1 MPGRTEHGRNSAAR
15 SPGRGTARV
24 PVLPLDLAD
33 LALHLVVVVAMVDLD
48 LRGKGV
54 RAVLVRL
61 VRHHREMAGPVVAAR
76 QGSHGSLRETMRDP
90 FDRMLVAA
98 ARAAGTSLITGDTAI
113 RDSALVEIV
122 WD

>member
-24 PVLPLDLAD
+24 PVLPLDLAQAREF
-33 LALHLVVVVAMVDLD
+33 ALL
-48 LRGKGV
+48 
-54 RAVLVRL
+54 
-61 VRHHREMAGPVVAAR
+61 
-76 QGSHGSLRETMRDP
+76 ETMRDP

-98 ARAAGTSLITGDTAI
+98 ARAAGTSLVTADTAI